1 MKKIFPLLFSF
12 IIMNQSVAQKLKV
25 ITSKKSEIEVVI
37 IDSVKISSLLSTY
50 LGKKDDS
57 KFKDWTSKTYVLNDN
72 RIIIEFFNRQGVLV
86 KNESDFNKLKE
97 VRFVKNQIWNLKKNI
112 SYKIQLTYEQGLKI
126 LETEKP
132 IRLSQFKSD
141 LPEHFN
147 FEVFELKNNQILFLD
162 NSGNQKSAGIYPDIK
177 TLASENTTIAEE
189 YYSSNDEEDLM
200 KQLASGDTLTDY
212 EPNEHLID
220 PKYIDE
226 LIKNHQLQLIEQNI
240 YIKQFYGNLYQSKT
254 SDLYFL
260 IDEIN
265 QRNGTGDKMQIV
277 EVNIFKN
284 LSEIRNAQQQYEKF
298 KNSDQGSEYFYQ
310 KISDQYGKNFMKY
323 VPSLIDQLPRILNIE
338 KEQLTL
344 DTKGLEVLDE
354 AIIWNHEN
362 TELFYKWFPSVVAFY
377 GEYYI
382 KNVKKGKW
390 LTKFDK
396 ESNLWIPQVQ
406 LNDETFAWDAGKF
419 YKGLCEGGTRLV
431 WLEELK

>member
-1 MKKIFPLLFSF
+1 M
-12 IIMNQSVAQKLKV
+12 MNQLVAQKLKI
-25 ITSKKSEIEVVI
+25 ITSKKLEVEVVI
-37 IDSVKISSLLSTY
+37 IDSAKISNLLSTY
-50 LGKKDDS
+50 LGRKDDS

-72 RIIIEFFNRQGVLV
+72 RMIIEFFDRQGVLV

-132 IRLSQFKSD
+132 KRLSQFKSD
-141 LPEHFN
+141 LPEHSN
-147 FEVFELKNNQILFLD
+147 FDVFELKNNQILFLD
-162 NSGNQKSAGIYPDIK
+162 DSGNQKSAGIYPDIK
-177 TLASENTTIAEE
+177 TLVSENTTIAEE
-189 YYSSNDEEDLM
+189 YYSSNDEEDVM
-200 KQLASGDTLTDY
+200 KKLASGDALTDY
-212 EPNEHLID
+212 EPNEHFID

-265 QRNGTGDKMQIV
+265 QKNGTGDKMQIV
-277 EVNIFKN
+277 EVSIFKN
-284 LSEIRNAQQQYEKF
+284 LSEIRNAQQQYEKL

-310 KISDQYGKNFMKY
+310 KISDQYGKDFTKY
-323 VPSLIDQLPRILNIE
+323 IPNLIDQIPQILNIE
-338 KEQLTL
+338 KGQLTL

-362 TELFYKWFPSVVAFY
+362 TELFDKWFPSVVAFY

-382 KNVKKGKW
+382 KNIKKGKW
-390 LTKFDK
+390 LTKFDT
-396 ESNLWIPQVQ
+396 ESNLWIPQIQ
-406 LNDETFAWDAGKF
+406 LNDETFAWDAGQF
-419 YKGLCEGGTRLV
+419 YKDLYEGGTRLV